1 MKTYIKKQKRKRLTL
16 GDAVNYVVYTLF
28 ALLTLYPFWSVLVG
42 SLMPYNEYVTQSFKL
57 WPKTFTMESYRVFF
71 GQEDFFVPLLNSVIY
86 TVGGTGLSMLVT
98 TMAAYSL
105 SKKRLVGRKIILYFF
120 FFTTL
125 FTGGIVPTYITMRSY
140 HLLDTIWSVIL
151 LTTVNTIYL
160 IILRSHFSGIP
171 VSIEESAKLDG
182 ARETQI
188 LFKLMLPMSKPI
200 LATLTLFYAVDK
212 WNDFINPMYLIR
224 SKGHQ
229 MLQVVLYDILF
240 VGTQNSMKPSFTLM
254 SNSNVSAETMKMAA
268 VIAVTLPILC
278 VYPFLQ
284 KHFVKGV
291 MIGSIKE

>member
-1 MKTYIKKQKRKRLTL
+1 
-16 GDAVNYVVYTLF
+16 
-28 ALLTLYPFWSVLVG
+28 
-42 SLMPYNEYVTQSFKL
+42 
-57 WPKTFTMESYRVFF
+57 
-71 GQEDFFVPLLNSVIY
+71 
-86 TVGGTGLSMLVT
+86 
-98 TMAAYSL
+98 
-105 SKKRLVGRKIILYFF
+105 
-120 FFTTL
+120 
-125 FTGGIVPTYITMRSY
+125 
-140 HLLDTIWSVIL
+140 
-151 LTTVNTIYL
+151 
-160 IILRSHFSGIP
+160 
-171 VSIEESAKLDG
+171 
-182 ARETQI
+182 
-188 LFKLMLPMSKPI
+188 MSKPI

-224 SKGHQ
+224 SKEHQ